1 MKYKEI
7 IGNIEVEVL
16 KKNNLKN
23 LYIRIVP
30 PDGDV
35 RVSAPSICSDEEIRN
50 FVLKKIPEISKV
62 KDKFQ
67 KQPRQ
72 SKREYVSGES
82 HYLWGKPYRLEVI
95 YGNSKYEVEKTPN
108 KIILKIPEGTDTLK
122 RESIIIEWY
131 RKELRRVLEIIS
143 KKCEK
148 NTGLRANEYRVKNM
162 KTKWG
167 TCNIDK
173 KRIWINL
180 QLVKKPMECL
190 EYVLTH
196 ELVHLIEKNHTNRF
210 HGLVAEFYPTWKEA
224 RKLLS
229 EMPLDHVEKDDYYE
243 KKDLK

>member
-16 KKNNLKN
+16 KKSNLKN

-30 PDGDV
+30 PNGDV
-35 RVSAPSICSDEEIRN
+35 RVSAPSICSDEEIKN

-82 HYLWGKPYRLEVI
+82 YYLWGKPYRLEVI
-95 YGNSKYEVEKTPN
+95 YENSKYEIEKTPN
-108 KIILKIPEGTDTLK
+108 KIILKIPEGTNINK
-122 RESIIIEWY
+122 KKSIIIEWY
-131 RKELRRVLEIIS
+131 RKELKRVLEIIS

-148 NTGLRANEYRVKNM
+148 NIGLRANEYRVKNM

-173 KRIWINL
+173 KRIWINI
-180 QLVKKPMECL
+180 QLAKKPMECL

-196 ELVHLIEKNHTNRF
+196 ELVHLMEKNHTNKF
-210 HGLVAEFYPTWKEA
+210 YALVEEFYPTWKEA

-229 EMPLDHVEKDDYYE
+229 EMPLDYVEKDAGNEE
-243 KKDLK
+243 KNI